1 MASAVKT
8 YSHLVTFAEY
18 RMENDDPLQ
27 QALYSD
33 LFRNLT
39 EIEPEGETQ
48 ARMVVYSVL
57 SSLLKE
63 GMDLV
68 KDERYGDA
76 FHAEVREILAIV
88 AHYKDD

>member
-1 MASAVKT
+1 MTSAIKT

-18 RMENDDPLQ
+18 RKENDDPLQ
-27 QALYSD
+27 QAIYSD
-33 LFRNLT
+33 LLRALS
-39 EIEPEGETQ
+39 EIEPEDETQ

-68 KDERYGDA
+68 KDYRFGDG

-88 AHYKDD
+88 AHYKDE

>member
-1 MASAVKT
+1 MVNAVKT

-18 RMENDDPLQ
+18 RKENDDLLQ
-27 QALYSD
+27 QAIYSD
-33 LFRNLT
+33 LLRALK

-68 KDERYGDA
+68 KDERFGDA

>member
-1 MASAVKT
+1 MTSAIKT

-18 RMENDDPLQ
+18 RKENDDPLQ
-27 QALYSD
+27 RAIYSD
-33 LFRNLT
+33 LFRILT

-48 ARMVVYSVL
+48 ARMVVYSTL

-68 KDERYGDA
+68 TDERFGDA

-88 AHYKDD
+88 AHYKDE

>member
-1 MASAVKT
+1 MPNAIKT

-18 RMENDDPLQ
+18 RKENDDPLQ
-27 QALYSD
+27 KAIYSD
-33 LFRNLT
+33 LFRILT

-57 SSLLKE
+57 SSFLKE
-63 GMDLV
+63 GMDFA
-68 KDERYGDA
+68 KDERFGDA

-88 AHYKDD
+88 AHYKDE

>member
-1 MASAVKT
+1 MTGAIKT

-18 RMENDDPLQ
+18 RKENDDPLQ
-27 QALYSD
+27 QAVYSD
-33 LFRNLT
+33 LLRALI

-88 AHYKDD
+88 AHYKDE